1 MTGDTQAT
9 WARPDVASP
18 EDSEERIFVAS
29 QWLLMWWRF
38 RRHRLALASMIV
50 IIGIYTVAIFADF
63 FAPFDPNA
71 HNADYVLAP
80 PQPIRFIDR
89 TEGGLQFRPYIYA
102 LTAEQDPETYALH
115 FVPDTEHKIPVGFFA
130 QGTPYR
136 LLGLFPASRHLVT
149 PLEPK
154 APMFLLGAD
163 RLGRDMLSRI
173 IFGSRISLSIGLVG
187 VFLSLFLGVTIGGFS
202 GYVGCTLDNAV
213 QRLIEFLRSIPN
225 IPLWMGLSAALP
237 PTWSPLTVY
246 FGITVILSLMGWTGM
261 ARVVRGRFLSLR
273 EEDFV
278 LAARLDC
285 AREWRIITRYM
296 VPSFL
301 SHIIASVTMAVPG
314 MILSETSLSFLGL
327 GLRPPMISWGVLLK
341 EAQSVRVLVT
351 APWLLLPGI
360 AVVISVLAMNFM
372 GDGIRDAADPYA

>member
-1 MTGDTQAT
+1 MTGDTEAR
-9 WARPDVASP
+9 WARPEVASP
-18 EDSEERIFVAS
+18 EDTEERIFVAS

-50 IIGIYTVAIFADF
+50 IIGIYTVAVFADF

-71 HNADYVLAP
+71 HNSDYVLAP
-80 PQPIRFIDR
+80 PQPIRFLDR
-89 TEGGLQFRPYIYA
+89 TEGGVRLRPHIYG
-102 LTAEQDPETYALH
+102 LTVEQDPETYALH
-115 FVPDTEHKIPVGFFA
+115 FVQDPQRKIPVGFFA
-130 QGTPYR
+130 HGAPYR

-149 PLEPK
+149 PLEPN

-202 GYVGCTLDNAV
+202 GYVGGPLDNAV

-296 VPSFL
+296 LPSFL

-360 AVVISVLAMNFM
+360 AVVISVLAMNFV

>member
-115 FVPDTEHKIPVGFFA
+115 FVPDTEHKIPVGFSPRGRRTGCWA
-130 QGTPYR
+130 CSRPAGT
-136 LLGLFPASRHLVT
+136 
-149 PLEPK
+149 
-154 APMFLLGAD
+154 
-163 RLGRDMLSRI
+163 
-173 IFGSRISLSIGLVG
+173 
-187 VFLSLFLGVTIGGFS
+187 
-202 GYVGCTLDNAV
+202 
-213 QRLIEFLRSIPN
+213 
-225 IPLWMGLSAALP
+225 WLP
-237 PTWSPLTVY
+237 RWSPRRRC
-246 FGITVILSLMGWTGM
+246 SCW
-261 ARVVRGRFLSLR
+261 A
-273 EEDFV
+273 
-278 LAARLDC
+278 
-285 AREWRIITRYM
+285 
-296 VPSFL
+296 P
-301 SHIIASVTMAVPG
+301 IA
-314 MILSETSLSFLGL
+314 
-327 GLRPPMISWGVLLK
+327 WG
-341 EAQSVRVLVT
+341 AT
-351 APWLLLPGI
+351 C
-360 AVVISVLAMNFM
+360 
-372 GDGIRDAADPYA
+372 